1 MMAKRQITANKL
13 KERCEI
19 LEKIVKSLSIIY
31 KDENTS
37 ADQKKLIETTIGAAI
52 FYLPHSELYWTGRI
66 SKEAID
72 ALIKDPKC
80 TLTKEH
86 QFPRKIAAKELLTNT
101 KVYNK
106 EITIQELYEGK
117 YAKYN
122 YVTPSENKKIS
133 RHQRD
138 DVFEDIEIAYAN
150 AEIELVTI
158 TSEDLKKLKNGA
170 YNKVHELKP
179 ADENNEPKVA
189 SHKTKQNTEL
199 PAVSVQKLAFNK
211 DKNHDKIIGV
221 SINSTRLGIEGIL
234 NTSSC
239 YKAFIEYCID
249 NHADSIQKQESMQSF
264 IKADKNDPKLIKDI
278 KWDRVK
284 ERGGWYYCT
293 HASSLIKKDRMIKI
307 ANELSLH
314 VEFFYELSEYSPEIQ
329 EIPDPETQE
338 IPDTLNDFINQVRQ
352 YKATPGI
359 ESEMMDKLE
368 THNYDD
374 RYIFDDIISNNLHNN
389 KPWMRIAVIK
399 IPMILKYTFFDNIG
413 NYQFDYQSA
422 LLACAIEPGCF
433 EYIESAVKTRFSA
446 QFHYQFISDVLRLN
460 GLSIEELHQDENYE
474 EYVRIAIAQNPT
486 SIQYIPKRLRS
497 QYE

>member
-1 MMAKRQITANKL
+1 MMAVRQTTANKL

-19 LEKIVKSLSIIY
+19 LEKIVISLSIIY
-31 KDENTS
+31 NDENTS
-37 ADQKKLIETTIGAAI
+37 VDQKKLIETTIGAAI
-52 FYLPHSELYWTGRI
+52 FYLPHSELYWTSRI
-66 SKEAID
+66 SKD
-72 ALIKDPKC
+72 ALAALINNPKF

-122 YVTPSENKKIS
+122 YVTPAENKKIS

-158 TSEDLKKLKNGA
+158 TSEDLKKLKNGT

-179 ADENNEPKVA
+179 AYENNVPKVA

-199 PAVSVQKLAFNK
+199 LAVSAEKLAFNK
-211 DKNHDKIIGV
+211 DKNQDKIIGV
-221 SINSTRLGIEGIL
+221 SINSTRLVIEGIP

-249 NHADSIQKQESMQSF
+249 NHATSIQKQESMQSF

-284 ERGGWYYCT
+284 EHGGWYYST
-293 HASSLIKKDRMIKI
+293 HISSSIKKDRMIKI
-307 ANELSLH
+307 ANELGLQ
-314 VEFFYELSEYSPEIQ
+314 VAFIANGDPEIQ
-329 EIPDPETQE
+329 EIPDNL
-338 IPDTLNDFINQVRQ
+338 DDFKNQVRQ
-352 YKATPGI
+352 YRTAPGVETEI
-359 ESEMMDKLE
+359 MNKLE
-368 THNYDD
+368 TRNYDD
-374 RYIFDDIISNNLHNN
+374 RYIFDEIISNNLHNN
-389 KPWMRIAVIK
+389 GPWMRIVVIK

-413 NYQFDYQSA
+413 GYQFDYQSA
-422 LLACAIEPGCF
+422 VMACAIAPGCF
-433 EYIESAVKTRFSA
+433 GYIESAVSNHYSA
-446 QFHYQFISDVLRLN
+446 EFHHQFITDVLRLN
-460 GLSIEELHQDENYE
+460 GLSIEELHQDKNYE
-474 EYVRIAIAQNPT
+474 EYVRIELNQ
-486 SIQYIPKRLRS
+486 RLQRNA
-497 QYE
+497 